1 MSWRTITGGGRICA
15 LTQAEMRL
23 AGKVSAVIDSY
34 PPQAWADA

>member
-1 MSWRTITGGGRICA
+1 

-34 PPQAWADA
+34 PSEAWADA